1 MCPKGLLSPNSVKGS
16 KQIQTETLL
25 NGGLKDVNPKNDTLL
40 KGETKI
46 KGNGVNG
53 QVFHLSCV
61 FVILVV
67 FCLFSSVFV
76 IATVT
81 LEVKQEA

>member
-53 QVFHLSCV
+53 SSFSSQLRFCHLSCV
-61 FVILVV
+61 LS
-67 FCLFSSVFV
+67 L
-76 IATVT
+76 
-81 LEVKQEA
+81 